1 MEERVSLAFCNDLYS
16 GAELVELMYENNKT
30 PTTDFLLKIL
40 NSLRE
45 SDMYEEYRQIIH
57 RNVGWIELWDY
68 FIEYSVETQRVTE
81 ILESLQFYKK
91 KSVIGNQIV
100 ALYNKLAA
108 DQIRYTIFKNQ

>member
-1 MEERVSLAFCNDLYS
+1 
-16 GAELVELMYENNKT
+16 MYDNNKT
-30 PTTDFLLKIL
+30 PTTDFLLKTL

-57 RNVGWIELWDY
+57 RNVGWLELWDY